1 MSDEDDQD
9 RADDEAEAPRP
20 DGLVGQLLRMSGQR
34 PTQRFRK
41 ATMASASLLAQS
53 DAEDD
58 DEVVVSRPSPALLFP
73 SNSVIIDVTTTP
85 QRERP
90 RSSTTTT
97 RTSSTATTRGP
108 AAPELRAPRT
118 SSTTTRSP
126 TRAPTPAAAES
137 TVATNESDRETDAR
151 FERFV
156 QVRGGHVLIR
166 GGPSLAAA
174 FGTLHAVQPPSST
187 SAPSAAPAPKL
198 PASSA
203 AQLSEVTSAAP
214 LANLPASGS
223 ESSAAATDQVQS
235 DLKPQ
240 KSAEVVDQ
248 HQSYAAVLASGAGQP
263 LVKPHSSASVPVVT
277 TTNPS
282 GSLVLPLAA
291 ATAVSQLGASFPAPQ
306 LPDVSNVTDNVVQ
319 DDGVQDDG
327 DNGLGDQLDDVDQPA
342 PVRQRRS
349 RKKKEEEFPSRF
361 SPRKGKGVR
370 SKYSDT
376 YYY

>member
-1 MSDEDDQD
+1 
-9 RADDEAEAPRP
+9 
-20 DGLVGQLLRMSGQR
+20 
-34 PTQRFRK
+34 
-41 ATMASASLLAQS
+41 MASASLLAQS

-58 DEVVVSRPSPALLFP
+58 DEVVVSRPSQALLFP
-73 SNSVIIDVTTTP
+73 SNSVIVDVTTTP

-90 RSSTTTT
+90 RSSTTTP

-118 SSTTTRSP
+118 SSTATRSP

-137 TVATNESDRETDAR
+137 TVATNESDRETEAR

-187 SAPSAAPAPKL
+187 AAPSAAPAPKL

-203 AQLSEVTSAAP
+203 AQLSEVTSAA
-214 LANLPASGS
+214 LANLSASRS
-223 ESSAAATDQVQS
+223 ESSAAATD
-235 DLKPQ
+235 LKPE
-240 KSAEVVDQ
+240 KSADEVVDQ
-248 HQSYAAVLASGAGQP
+248 RQSYAAVLASGAGQP
-263 LVKPHSSASVPVVT
+263 LVKPHSAASVPVVT

-306 LPDVSNVTDNVVQ
+306 LPDVTNVTDDVVL
-319 DDGVQDDG
+319 DDGVQDDD
-327 DNGLGDQLDDVDQPA
+327 DNGLGDQLDDFDQPA